1 MVRRLKKF
9 FYFPLAYYF
18 RIFAQIQLSL
28 WKPSIIVV
36 TGSSG
41 KTTLLHLIEAQ
52 LGNEA
57 RYSHHAN
64 SAYGIPFDILG
75 LKRKD
80 LVLTE
85 WFSLVLSAPFKA
97 FKSPYK
103 QPIYIVEADC
113 DRPGEGNFLGSLL
126 NPEITIWLSSSR
138 THSMNFKNR
147 QFKSIEDTIAYE
159 FGHFLKNTSSL
170 AIINKDS
177 QVIKKQL
184 TRTKAKIEPVS
195 IKYLKSYS
203 VSKDNSS
210 FKTKTSSY
218 NITALLPE
226 ETFYS
231 IEAVSYLLS
240 YLKHGM
246 DSNFSKLQLPPGR
259 SSVFKGIKNTTIIDS
274 SYNTSLDGMSSML
287 KLLKTYPGKEKWT
300 VIGDILEQGEFEQE
314 EHEELAK
321 VISQTNPDKV
331 ILIGPRVSKYTYPKL
346 TQLLSK
352 SIIEK
357 FEKPTEVL
365 EYLRNNIS
373 GGEIILFKGARF
385 LEGVIERLLEDKK
398 DIDKLCRREKIWQMR
413 RQQWGL

>member
-28 WKPSIIVV
+28 WKPRVIVV
-36 TGSSG
+36 TGSGG

-159 FGHFLKNTSSL
+159 FGHFLKNTSCL

-195 IKYLKSYS
+195 IKDLKSYE
-203 VSKDNSS
+203 VSKNNSS
-210 FKTKTSSY
+210 FKTKNSSY
-218 NITALLPE
+218 NIPALLPE

-231 IEAVSYLLS
+231 IEAISYLLS
-240 YLKHGM
+240 YLNHEV

-259 SSVFKGIKNTTIIDS
+259 SSVFKGIKNTIIIDS
-274 SYNTSLDGMSSML
+274 SYNTSLDGVSSML
-287 KLLKTYPGKEKWT
+287 KLMKRYPGREKWI
-300 VIGDILEQGEFEQE
+300 VIGDILEQGKFEQD

-321 VISQTNPDKV
+321 VISQSNPDKV

-385 LEGVIERLLEDKK
+385 LEGVIEHLLEDKK

>member
-184 TRTKAKIEPVS
+184 TRTKAKI
-195 IKYLKSYS
+195 
-203 VSKDNSS
+203 
-210 FKTKTSSY
+210 
-218 NITALLPE
+218 
-226 ETFYS
+226 
-231 IEAVSYLLS
+231 
-240 YLKHGM
+240 
-246 DSNFSKLQLPPGR
+246 
-259 SSVFKGIKNTTIIDS
+259 
-274 SYNTSLDGMSSML
+274 
-287 KLLKTYPGKEKWT
+287 
-300 VIGDILEQGEFEQE
+300 
-314 EHEELAK
+314 
-321 VISQTNPDKV
+321 
-331 ILIGPRVSKYTYPKL
+331 
-346 TQLLSK
+346 
-352 SIIEK
+352 
-357 FEKPTEVL
+357 
-365 EYLRNNIS
+365 
-373 GGEIILFKGARF
+373 
-385 LEGVIERLLEDKK
+385 
-398 DIDKLCRREKIWQMR
+398 
-413 RQQWGL
+413 